1 MENAKN
7 SKERETYFCTLCNM
21 ISTCT
26 SDMSLILDQGR
37 HYLVTQVHVYN
48 LYREL
53 GNLKYARDEWKFFS
67 EYEDPVRVKTGR
79 DVILQAIEVFKNTY
93 EENKDK
99 LSALFSVDDVR
110 EDFEEATDELR
121 INVGAALTYGY
132 RAKVVDL
139 LDVLYRFIER
149 SPITECDILAELEQP
164 KPEVTHDIPE
174 NDIKEEV
181 AEEEIESGVET
192 DAVLNNTEEDDITET
207 DDTSWMLPNGEYFSS
222 EFLKRLLVALKDDL
236 DENYT
241 EFVWTCIWNL
251 VTVTGPVKMKT
262 SQRGP
267 KGTGTTKLYYLIYK
281 LAEHLSK
288 ANPKEAKLWERT
300 IVVKMGLSWKTYK
313 KGAAKCANPKE
324 QSDKP
329 SYIVYAKKLQEF
341 FKTDGMSVE
350 PSLVSQLQQ

>member
-1 MENAKN
+1 MENAN
-7 SKERETYFCTLCNM
+7 NCKERETYFCTLCNM

-26 SDMSLILDQGR
+26 SDISLILDQGR
-37 HYLVTQVHVYN
+37 HFLVTQVHVYN

-79 DVILQAIEVFKNTY
+79 DIILQAIEIFKHTY

-110 EDFEEATDELR
+110 EDFEEVTDELR

-149 SPITECDILAELEQP
+149 CPIAEYDILAELDP
-164 KPEVTHDIPE
+164 AKPVVASDLQV
-174 NDIKEEV
+174 NDVKEEV
-181 AEEEIESGVET
+181 IEDEIDEEV
-192 DAVLNNTEEDDITET
+192 DADEDDTTEV
-207 DDTSWMLPNGEYFSS
+207 DDTSWMLPAREYFSS
-222 EFLKRLLVALKDDL
+222 EFLTKLLEALKDDL
-236 DENYT
+236 EENYT
-241 EFVWTCIWNL
+241 VFGWTCIWNL
-251 VTVTGPVKMKT
+251 YDVNGPISMKT

-288 ANPKEAKLWERT
+288 DNSKEAKLWERT
-300 IVVKMGLSWKTYK
+300 IVAKMGLSWRTYK

-329 SYIVYAKKLQEF
+329 SYIIYATKLQEF
-341 FKTDGMSVE
+341 FKTGGMSVE
-350 PSLVSQLQQ
+350 PLVVSQLEP

>member
-1 MENAKN
+1 MENAN
-7 SKERETYFCTLCNM
+7 NCKERETYFCTLCNM

-26 SDMSLILDQGR
+26 SDISLILDQGR
-37 HYLVTQVHVYN
+37 HFLVTQVHVYN

-79 DVILQAIEVFKNTY
+79 DVILQAIEVFKRAY

-99 LSALFSVDDVR
+99 LSALFNVDDVR
-110 EDFEEATDELR
+110 EDFEEATEELR
-121 INVGAALTYGY
+121 INVGAALTFGY
-132 RAKVVDL
+132 RAKLVDL

-149 SPITECDILAELEQP
+149 SPIAGCDILSELDQA
-164 KPEVTHDIPE
+164 KPVETSAIQV
-174 NDIKEEV
+174 NDIKEDVVDAEIKTDTEV
-181 AEEEIESGVET
+181 DIDEDYT
-192 DAVLNNTEEDDITET
+192 TEA
-207 DDTSWMLPNGEYFSS
+207 DDTSWMLPADEYFSA
-222 EFLKRLLVALKDDL
+222 EFLTKLLETLKDDL
-236 DENYT
+236 EDNYT
-241 EFVWTCIWNL
+241 VFGWTCIWNL
-251 VTVTGPVKMKT
+251 YKVNGPISMKT

-267 KGTGTTKLYYLIYK
+267 KGTGTTKLYYLIDK
-281 LAEHLSK
+281 LAEYLGKDNS
-288 ANPKEAKLWERT
+288 KEAKLWEKT
-300 IVVKMGLSWKTYK
+300 IVAKMGLNWRTYK

-329 SYIVYAKKLQEF
+329 SYIAYAKKLQEF

>member
-149 SPITECDILAELEQP
+149 SPIAEYNILAELEQS
-164 KPEVTHDIPE
+164 KPEETPDIIE
-174 NDIKEEV
+174 NYIKEEV
-181 AEEEIESGVET
+181 VEDEI
-192 DAVLNNTEEDDITET
+192 DTEVDVDEDDTTET
-207 DDTSWMLPNGEYFSS
+207 DDTSWMLPAGEYFSA
-222 EFLKRLLVALKDDL
+222 EFLSRLLGTLKDDL
-236 DENYT
+236 AEDYT
-241 EFVWTCIWNL
+241 VFAWTCIWNL
-251 VTVTGPVKMKT
+251 VNVNGPIGMKT

-281 LAEHLSK
+281 LAERLSRDYS
-288 ANPKEAKLWERT
+288 KEAKLWERT
-300 IVVKMGLSWKTYK
+300 IVAKMGLSWRTYK
-313 KGAAKCANPKE
+313 KGSAKCANPNE
-324 QSDKP
+324 QSNKP
-329 SYIVYAKKLQEF
+329 SYIIYATKLQEF

-350 PSLVSQLQQ
+350 LSSVSQLQP

>member
-1 MENAKN
+1 MENAN
-7 SKERETYFCTLCNM
+7 NCKERETYFCTLCNM

-26 SDMSLILDQGR
+26 SDISLILDQGR

-149 SPITECDILAELEQP
+149 SPIAEYDILAELEQS
-164 KPEVTHDIPE
+164 KPEETPDIIE
-174 NDIKEEV
+174 NYIKEEV
-181 AEEEIESGVET
+181 VVDEI
-192 DAVLNNTEEDDITET
+192 DTEVDVDEDDLTEA
-207 DDTSWMLPNGEYFSS
+207 DDTSWMLPADEYFSA
-222 EFLKRLLVALKDDL
+222 EFLTKLLETLKDDL
-236 DENYT
+236 EDNYT
-241 EFVWTCIWNL
+241 VFGWTCIWNL
-251 VTVTGPVKMKT
+251 YKVNGPISMKT

-267 KGTGTTKLYYLIYK
+267 KGTGTTKLYYLIDK
-281 LAEHLSK
+281 LAEYLGKDNS
-288 ANPKEAKLWERT
+288 KEAKLWEKT
-300 IVVKMGLSWKTYK
+300 IVAKMGLNWRTYK

-329 SYIVYAKKLQEF
+329 SYVVYAKKLQEF

>member
-1 MENAKN
+1 MENVN
-7 SKERETYFCTLCNM
+7 NCKERETYFCTLCNM

-26 SDMSLILDQGR
+26 SDISLILDQGR

-79 DVILQAIEVFKNTY
+79 DVILQAIEIFKHTY

-149 SPITECDILAELEQP
+149 CPIAEYDILAELDP
-164 KPEVTHDIPE
+164 AKPVVASDIQV
-174 NDIKEEV
+174 NDVKEEV
-181 AEEEIESGVET
+181 VEDEIDEAV
-192 DAVLNNTEEDDITET
+192 DADEDDTTEA
-207 DDTSWMLPNGEYFSS
+207 DDTSWMLPAREYFSS
-222 EFLKRLLVALKDDL
+222 EFLTKLLEALKDDL
-236 DENYT
+236 EENYT
-241 EFVWTCIWNL
+241 VFGWTCIWNL
-251 VTVTGPVKMKT
+251 YDVNCPISMKT

-281 LAEHLSK
+281 MAEHLSK
-288 ANPKEAKLWERT
+288 DNSKEAKLWEQT
-300 IVVKMGLSWKTYK
+300 IVAKMGLSWRTYK

-341 FKTDGMSVE
+341 FKTGGMSVE
-350 PSLVSQLQQ
+350 P

>member
-1 MENAKN
+1 
-7 SKERETYFCTLCNM
+7 
-21 ISTCT
+21 
-26 SDMSLILDQGR
+26 
-37 HYLVTQVHVYN
+37 VYN

-79 DVILQAIEVFKNTY
+79 DVILQEIEIFKHAY

-99 LSALFSVDDVR
+99 LSALFNVDDVR
-110 EDFEEATDELR
+110 EDFEEATEELR
-121 INVGAALTYGY
+121 INVGAALTFGY
-132 RAKVVDL
+132 RAKLVDL

-149 SPITECDILAELEQP
+149 SPIAGCDILSELDQA
-164 KPEVTHDIPE
+164 KPVETSDSQVHDI
-174 NDIKEEV
+174 NEEV
-181 AEEEIESGVET
+181 VDAEIET
-192 DAVLNNTEEDDITET
+192 DTEVDVDEDDLTEA
-207 DDTSWMLPNGEYFSS
+207 DDTSWMLPADEYFSA
-222 EFLKRLLVALKDDL
+222 EFLTKLLEALNDDL
-236 DENYT
+236 EDNYT
-241 EFVWTCIWNL
+241 VFGWTCIWNL
-251 VTVTGPVKMKT
+251 YNVNGPISMKT

-281 LAEHLSK
+281 MAEHLSK
-288 ANPKEAKLWERT
+288 DNSKEAKLWEQT
-300 IVVKMGLSWKTYK
+300 IVAKMGLSWRTYK

-329 SYIVYAKKLQEF
+329 SYIAYAKKLQEF

>member
-26 SDMSLILDQGR
+26 SDISLILDQGR

-110 EDFEEATDELR
+110 DDFEEATDELR

-149 SPITECDILAELEQP
+149 SPIAEYDILAELEQS
-164 KPEVTHDIPE
+164 KPEETPDIIE
-174 NDIKEEV
+174 NYIKEEIV
-181 AEEEIESGVET
+181 EDEI
-192 DAVLNNTEEDDITET
+192 DTEVDVDDDDTTET
-207 DDTSWMLPNGEYFSS
+207 DDTSWMLPAGEYFSA
-222 EFLKRLLVALKDDL
+222 EFLSRLLEALNDDL
-236 DENYT
+236 EDNYT
-241 EFVWTCIWNL
+241 VFGWTCIWNL
-251 VTVTGPVKMKT
+251 YNVNGPISMKT

-281 LAEHLSK
+281 MAEHLSK
-288 ANPKEAKLWERT
+288 DNSKKAKLWEQT
-300 IVVKMGLSWKTYK
+300 IVAKMGLSWRTYK

-341 FKTDGMSVE
+341 FKTGGMSVE
-350 PSLVSQLQQ
+350 P